1 MSLFKKIFNLPPED
15 VEEFIRSR
23 VKNMLEDY
31 DGRYDDYDIEIKW
44 IVPHNE
50 FYVHFEP
57 KLQTKDWQ
65 VYSFGDNKNLS
76 LKKRFIGLIV
86 DYFITFN

>member
-1 MSLFKKIFNLPPED
+1 MSLFKKIFELSPED
-15 VEEFIRSR
+15 VEAFIINR
-23 VKNMLEDY
+23 VKNMWVNY

-50 FYVHFEP
+50 FYVHLEP

-65 VYSFGDNKNLS
+65 VYSFKDIEASAELKIQQIPALS
-76 LKKRFIGLIV
+76 RL
-86 DYFITFN
+86 